1 MKRLILLLMVF
12 LALSCVSMQ
21 MTPEQKRKQERIE
34 IYKLYLNYDIKHKS
48 LTEEE
53 IAYLDGLKKKYG
65 AFDKVI
71 WQ

>member
-1 MKRLILLLMVF
+1 MKRWIVVLMAC
-12 LALSCVSMQ
+12 LALSCASMQ
-21 MTPEQKRKQERIE
+21 MTPEQKRRQERIE

-53 IAYLDGLKKKYG
+53 IGYLDGLKKRYG